1 MANNFM
7 QNGLLGLGGFGGI
20 GGGMPPGILSKY
32 YDPAELKK
40 QQMKQALI
48 GAGIG
53 LLSQGPSQTPIGFG
67 ETLGAG
73 MRGGL
78 LGAQQAGQDY
88 QQNALLAAD
97 FADKAEDRAYKKSE
111 YAYKMEERTK
121 QSNAEAKRAKDLAFV
136 RSQIPPEDLPLF
148 DVDPEAYAKAKL
160 TAQFAA
166 QKGKG
171 DPEYGL
177 VPTVI
182 QNKQTGEYR
191 LLQPNKN
198 GLPPRPM
205 EIEEGWEY
213 VPPNRSLDTGTGY
226 VTVPTRGQGQI
237 GEVIPKDLAGAEVQK
252 GLGKATAE
260 AHAAYESIKSKM
272 PGLEKVVTALDAL
285 SEKATYTLAGQA
297 YNAGRT
303 QFGLEPTEGA
313 VARTEYQ
320 AVVANQVLPLLRDTF
335 GAAFTQKEGDTLMAT
350 LGDPDKSPTEKQAVL
365 KAFIEQKRRD
375 VEALA
380 VQAGG
385 GQPQGPKRLI
395 FNPNTGKLE

>member
-1 MANNFM
+1 M

-53 LLSQGPSQTPIGFG
+53 LLSQEPSQTPIGFG

-148 DVDPEAYAKAKL
+148 DVDPDSYAKAKL

-166 QKGKG
+166 QKNGAPKV
-171 DPEYGL
+171 DSFYNE
-177 VPTVI
+177 
-182 QNKQTGEYR
+182 Q
-191 LLQPNKN
+191 
-198 GLPPRPM
+198 GLPYKAQWNEQTQTWDKIGGAKAPDNGITMSP
-205 EIEEGWEY
+205 
-213 VPPNRSLDTGTGY
+213 DGT
-226 VTVPTRGQGQI
+226 VQI
-237 GEVIPKDLAGAEVQK
+237 GGTKSTEGDRRAALLANQSITQEQSIMQTFDSLASGQNTVGNAVPGGRAMMTPDGQLAQDAISNVVGNWLYLLSGAT
-252 GLGKATAE
+252 ATAE
-260 AHAAYESIKSKM
+260 EVAKRTAEVL
-272 PGLEKVVTALDAL
+272 PTALDAP
-285 SEKATYTLAGQA
+285 EVIAAKKARLQSMFDGMRARAGIPAPQA
-297 YNAGRT
+297 TPSTPPGMGGGANLKQKY
-303 QFGLEPTEGA
+303 GLE
-313 VARTEYQ
+313 
-320 AVVANQVLPLLRDTF
+320 
-335 GAAFTQKEGDTLMAT
+335 
-350 LGDPDKSPTEKQAVL
+350 
-365 KAFIEQKRRD
+365 
-375 VEALA
+375 
-380 VQAGG
+380 
-385 GQPQGPKRLI
+385 
-395 FNPNTGKLE
+395 